1 MSASNNPDGRPKG
14 ALNKTT
20 KEVREVLTS
29 AISAEVPHLLECLER
44 LRTKDERAYLQAMT
58 KLIAFVV
65 PKPQEMDSTQRDEV
79 KEITFHVSRIESQSK
94 CDLIHVYTS
103 SSR

>member
-1 MSASNNPDGRPKG
+1 MNASRSNNPEGRPKG

-20 KEVREVLTS
+20 REVREVLTS
-29 AISAEVPHLLECLER
+29 AISAEVPFMLECLER

-65 PKPQEMDSTQRDEV
+65 PKPQEMDSTQRDVV
-79 KEITFHVSRIESQSK
+79 KEITFHVIK
-94 CDLIHVYTS
+94 NP
-103 SSR
+103 

>member
-1 MSASNNPDGRPKG
+1 MRKSNNPEGRPKG

-29 AISAEVPHLLECLER
+29 AISAEVPYMLECLER
-44 LRTKDERAYLQAMT
+44 LRTKDEKAYLQAMT

-65 PKPQEMDSTQRDEV
+65 PKPREIDENENEMIR
-79 KEITFHVSRIESQSK
+79 EITFNVIESAS
-94 CDLIHVYTS
+94 
-103 SSR
+103 

>member
-1 MSASNNPDGRPKG
+1 MNASRSNNPEGRPKG

-29 AISAEVPHLLECLER
+29 AISAEVPFMLECLER

-65 PKPQEMDSTQRDEV
+65 PKPQEIEHNQVNEV
-79 KEITFHVSRIESQSK
+79 REITFNVVKSQHQSK
-94 CDLIHVYTS
+94 V
-103 SSR
+103 